1 MSSRHWV
8 LAAAAVLFLWWLGG
22 HDLWAPDEPY
32 FAEGAR
38 EMVVDGHWA
47 VPHVN
52 GVVTTDKPPLFFW
65 LIALFSLPFGE
76 VNSWTARL
84 PSALAGLG
92 TVALTLGLGRRFFGP
107 RTAALAGGVLA
118 TTYLFWEKARWSQTD
133 SVLCFLIWCSLAAFA
148 AFRAGDLEGR
158 KAGLVFWL
166 AAALAVLDKGPV
178 GFLLPLG
185 IALCVL
191 IADRDLGSWRRFAP
205 LVGPLAFALVL
216 AAWVLFATFGDDSGY
231 SVWGALREH
240 FVDRGIHGMHHK
252 QPPWYFLTALPPVM
266 MPWTALVPGA
276 LVLAW
281 RRRRLPADRFLLIA
295 ALFVVAFFSI
305 STEKRELY
313 SLPAMPAF
321 ALMTAALVGKL
332 AGWREPPLD
341 VTPPPSRRWVT
352 VAQAILGA
360 LLALIGLAVPLVAA
374 DRVEHLP
381 AGLAWALGAVL
392 LAAGVATIWLIRR
405 RSILGA
411 ALAPAAGLTVLY
423 LLVATAVYP
432 LFEERKSARPF
443 ALRIAEVTAGAR
455 AAGLP
460 VLAYDLGNLP
470 EPFAFYSNGMYT
482 VETSDPEVLRRH
494 LARPEQVFAVVNGGR
509 LDPLPEELR
518 ARLEVIDATRL
529 ARKEVLLVSNGEHPE
544 GTSFAPTENQ

>member
-1 MSSRHWV
+1 MTARHWV
-8 LAAAAVLFLWWLGG
+8 FAAAAVLFLWWLGG

-38 EMVVDGHWA
+38 EMVVDGRWA

-84 PSALAGLG
+84 PSALAALG
-92 TVALTLGLGRRFFGP
+92 TVALTMRLGRHYFGP
-107 RTAALAGGVLA
+107 RTAALAGVALA

-133 SVLCFLIWCSLAAFA
+133 SVLCFLIWVALAAFA
-148 AFRAGDLEGR
+148 EFRSGDLDGR
-158 KAGLVFWL
+158 RAGLVFWL

-185 IALCVL
+185 IALSVL
-191 IADRDLGSWRRFAP
+191 ITDRDLRSWRRFAP
-205 LVGPLAFALVL
+205 FSGPLLFALVL
-216 AAWVLFATFGDDSGY
+216 AAWVLFSIFGDDSGY

-252 QPPWYFLTALPPVM
+252 QPPWYFLEVLPPVL
-266 MPWTALVPGA
+266 MPWTALLPGA
-276 LVLAW
+276 LLLAW
-281 RRRRLPADRFLLIA
+281 RRRLPFDRFLLVA

-313 SLPAMPAF
+313 ALPAVPAL

-332 AGWREPPLD
+332 AGWREPALD
-341 VTPPPSRRWVT
+341 VTPQPSHRWVT
-352 VAQAILGA
+352 VAQTVLGS
-360 LLALIGLAVPLVAA
+360 LLVLVGLVMPLAA
-374 DRVEHLP
+374 ERAEELRP
-381 AGLAWALGAVL
+381 WMPWAFSVL
-392 LAAGVATIWLIRR
+392 FLAAGGTTLFLARKRR
-405 RSILGA
+405 ILPA
-411 ALAPAAGLTVLY
+411 ALTPAVGLALAY

-432 LFEERKSARPF
+432 LFEPRKSARPF
-443 ALRIAEVTAGAR
+443 ALRIQEVTAESR

-460 VLAYDLGNLP
+460 VVAYELGNLP
-470 EPFAFYSNGMYT
+470 EPFAYYTNGMYT
-482 VETSDPEVLRRH
+482 LETDDAQVLRRH
-494 LARPEQVFAVVNGGR
+494 LEREERVFAVVDGDR
-509 LDPLPEELR
+509 LEPLPEALR
-518 ARLEVIDATRL
+518 DRLGVIDSTRL
-529 ARKEVLLVSNGEHPE
+529 SRRRVLLVTNGEHPE
-544 GTSFAPTENQ
+544 AKPLATVGPDE